1 MTQQL
6 SHKTPG
12 KVSSNRSFGLIMF
25 AFFLILS
32 VLPRLRGEHYNL
44 WTLAISVVFLVPAL
58 IYPAILRLPNLWWM
72 QFGELLS
79 KIVSPVAIGLVYF
92 VAITPIALLLK
103 LFGKS
108 TLSLGFDRKKTSYWI
123 TKETPQDPQAMRNQ
137 F

>member
-1 MTQQL
+1 M
-6 SHKTPG
+6 
-12 KVSSNRSFGLIMF
+12 SSNRSFGLIMF

-32 VLPRLRGEHYNL
+32 VLPRLRGGHYNL
-44 WTLAISVVFLVPAL
+44 WTLAISVVFLVPTL